1 MKGNAFT
8 NNVLYRI
15 RLRKGCK
22 RKEKKKN
29 SGSCSGHSKK
39 LSSKSKDTIFQSNL
53 QTKTAR
59 IPVIMH
65 EPEKIL
71 LTTRNLSIGYAAA
84 QPLFSDLTL
93 SLLTGELV
101 CFMGPNGIGKSTLIK
116 TLAGLQQ
123 PLQGT
128 IAIGSSST
136 ETEKKLSV
144 VLTDRITA
152 TNMTV
157 KELVAYGRYPY
168 MNWSAK
174 LTEQDEEAMEQA
186 IALTRIHQLVDKQ
199 IGQLSDGQMQMVMI
213 ARALAQQTPLLL
225 LDEPTAHLDLN
236 NRVEIMNLLRELAH
250 TTGKGILIATHE
262 LDLALQTADRIW
274 LTGKEQN
281 LLTGI
286 PEDLV
291 LDGSFDEIFRFK
303 GFDLKTGKVFQ
314 KPWRGVSIK
323 VEGGGY
329 ELLWTK
335 NALERNGFIVDD
347 HADYRIEIISD
358 SRQVNWLFKN
368 KSYATLY
375 DLLYSLSQLT

>member
-1 MKGNAFT
+1 MPEIK
-8 NNVLYRI
+8 
-15 RLRKGCK
+15 
-22 RKEKKKN
+22 
-29 SGSCSGHSKK
+29 
-39 LSSKSKDTIFQSNL
+39 
-53 QTKTAR
+53 
-59 IPVIMH
+59 H
-65 EPEKIL
+65 EPEKML
-71 LTTRNLSIGYAAA
+71 LTTRNLSIGYTTA
-84 QPLFSDLTL
+84 QPLFSALNL
-93 SLLTGELV
+93 SLVAGELV

-123 PLQGT
+123 PLHGT
-128 IAIGSSST
+128 ITIGSPQAKT
-136 ETEKKLSV
+136 EEKLSV

-157 KELVAYGRYPY
+157 KEMVAYGRYPY
-168 MNWSAK
+168 TNWSAK
-174 LTEQDEEAMEQA
+174 LTKQDEEAMEQA
-186 IALTRIHQLVDKQ
+186 IVLTRIHQLVDKQ

-303 GFDLKTGKVFQ
+303 GFDLKTGKVFH
-314 KPWRGVSIK
+314 KPWRGISIQ

-347 HADYRIEIISD
+347 HADHRIEIISD

-368 KSYATLY
+368 KSYTTLY

>member
-1 MKGNAFT
+1 MPGT
-8 NNVLYRI
+8 V
-15 RLRKGCK
+15 
-22 RKEKKKN
+22 
-29 SGSCSGHSKK
+29 
-39 LSSKSKDTIFQSNL
+39 
-53 QTKTAR
+53 
-59 IPVIMH
+59 H

-71 LTTRNLSIGYAAA
+71 LTAHDLSIGYAAA
-84 QPLFSDLTL
+84 QPLFTDLNL
-93 SLLTGELV
+93 SMIAGELV

-116 TLAGLQQ
+116 TLAGLLQ

-128 IAIGSSST
+128 ITIGSSLAQ
-136 ETEKKLSV
+136 TEKKLSV

-152 TNMTV
+152 SNMTV

-168 MNWSAK
+168 MNWSIK
-174 LTEQDEEAMEQA
+174 LTQQDEEAMEQA
-186 IALTRIHQLVDKQ
+186 IALTRIDQLVDKQ

-291 LDGSFDEIFRFK
+291 LDGSFDEIFKFK
-303 GFDLKTGKVFQ
+303 GFDLKTGKVFH
-314 KPWRGVSIK
+314 KPWRGVSFTVK
-323 VEGGGY
+323 GSGH

-347 HADYRIEIISD
+347 HASYQIEIIPD
-358 SRQVNWLFKN
+358 FKQVSWLFQG
-368 KSYATLY
+368 KSYTTLY
-375 DLLYSLSQLT
+375 DLLNALAQLA

>member
-1 MKGNAFT
+1 M
-8 NNVLYRI
+8 
-15 RLRKGCK
+15 
-22 RKEKKKN
+22 
-29 SGSCSGHSKK
+29 
-39 LSSKSKDTIFQSNL
+39 

-59 IPVIMH
+59 IPAIVY

-71 LTTRNLSIGYAAA
+71 LTTQNLSIGYSTV
-84 QPLFSDLTL
+84 QPLFSKLNL
-93 SLLTGELV
+93 SLLAGELV

-128 IAIGSSST
+128 ITIGSASV
-136 ETEKKLSV
+136 EIEKKLSV

-157 KELVAYGRYPY
+157 KELIAYGRYPY
-168 MNWSAK
+168 MNWAAK
-174 LTEQDEEAMEQA
+174 LTKQDEEAMEQA
-186 IALTRIHQLVDKQ
+186 IALTRTHQLVNKQ

-250 TTGKGILIATHE
+250 TTSKGILIATHE

-303 GFDLKTGKVFQ
+303 GFDLKTGKVFH

-323 VEGGGY
+323 VEGSGY

-335 NALERNGFIVDD
+335 NALERNGFIVHN
-347 HADYRIEIISD
+347 HADYQIEIISD
-358 SRQVNWLFKN
+358 TQHVNWRFQD

-375 DLLYSLSQLT
+375 DLLDSLSRTS